1 MRRLPLILLVLAFI
15 LGSNNLV
22 DTFAR
27 SYSQNSYPGISFRF
41 EKISIDDGLSQNA
54 GLALLQDS
62 QGYLWIGTQD
72 GLNRYSGLDLS
83 QFKHNPDDSNS
94 ISHNSIIA
102 LFEDKEGMLWDWY
115 LGRRGEIA
123 WIPEQIGLT
132 ALWPTRR
139 TRMRCQ
145 TRPLRRFLKTKTDDC
160 GLVHKMAW
168 QCLIGRIKN
177 LFFFKILIG
186 RPQYPEQ

>member
-22 DTFAR
+22 QAFAR
-27 SYSQNSYPGISFRF
+27 SNSQNSYPGISFRF

-72 GLNRYSGLDLS
+72 GLNRYSGLALN

-102 LFEDKEGMLWDWY
+102 LYEDKEGMLWIGTWGGGLNRLDPRTNRIDRFMPDETNPDA
-115 LGRRGEIA
+115 LPNATVTAISEDQNGRL
-123 WIPEQIGLT
+123 WIGTQDGLAMFDRET
-132 ALWPTRR
+132 EKFIP
-139 TRMRCQ
+139 
-145 TRPLRRFLKTKTDDC
+145 F
-160 GLVHKMAW
+160 
-168 QCLIGRIKN
+168 
-177 LFFFKILIG
+177 
-186 RPQYPEQ
+186 